1 MKQLYKR
8 KKRAYDVLKAKQLC
22 GLAKADPAAFWKRY
36 RKRVEGVNGITSEVL
51 RDGFQQLLQPP
62 AVPTTARAMASA
74 AIQAQVVSFP
84 PNGIDCEQLNVDITL
99 VEVQQAFKKL
109 KRHKA
114 AGIDGIK
121 PEFRLDAAVALHP
134 PLLIAFNKILREG
147 YCESLSVGIIHALYK
162 GGDCS
167 QFDNYRGITV
177 GPVLAKMF
185 AMIFE
190 SRISQWVETNDLRAK
205 GQAGFRKDFRTTDNL
220 FILHTLTE
228 QARFQKKQ
236 VYTCFVD
243 FKKAF
248 NIVPRDLLWQVL
260 EGLGISGQILE
271 CLRSMYRQD
280 QACLHH
286 PEEGLMPIFLCRIGV
301 KQGCPLSPLMFG
313 LFIDGLEKR
322 LNALEGDA
330 PPMLGQLA
338 VRLLLYADDL
348 ALMSHTP
355 TGLQKQLDVLQAFC
369 YERQLTVNVK
379 KTKVV
384 VFEARKSVCQAFQYE
399 GQTIEQLNSFKYLGV
414 ELHGTKG
421 MQAAI

>member
-1 MKQLYKR
+1 
-8 KKRAYDVLKAKQLC
+8 
-22 GLAKADPAAFWKRY
+22 
-36 RKRVEGVNGITSEVL
+36 VL

-62 AVPTTARAMASA
+62 AAPVTAGAVTGAT
-74 AIQAQVVSFP
+74 IQAQVVSFP

-121 PEFRLDAAVALHP
+121 PEFLLDAAVALQQ
-134 PLLIAFNKILREG
+134 PLLIAFNKILCEG

-162 GGDCS
+162 GGDNS

-177 GPVLAKMF
+177 GPVLAKVF
-185 AMIFE
+185 AMILE
-190 SRISQWVETNDLRAK
+190 SRMSQWAEANDLRVK

-220 FILHTLTE
+220 FILRTLIE
-228 QARFQKKQ
+228 EARFQKKKL
-236 VYTCFVD
+236 YTCFVD

-248 NIVPRDLLWQVL
+248 DTVPRDLLWQVL
-260 EGLGISGQILE
+260 EGLGISGRILE

-286 PEEGLMPIFLCRIGV
+286 PEEGLTPAFFCRIRV
-301 KQGCPLSPLMFG
+301 KQGCPLSPLLFG
-313 LFIDGLEKR
+313 LFIDGLEKH
-322 LNALEGDA
+322 LNALEGDT

-355 TGLQKQLDVLQAFC
+355 AGLQKQLDVLQAFC
-369 YERQLTVNVK
+369 YEHQLTVNVK

-384 VFEARKSVCQAFQYE
+384 VFEARKSVCQDFQYE
-399 GQTIEQLNSFKYLGV
+399 GEALEQLNSFKYLGI